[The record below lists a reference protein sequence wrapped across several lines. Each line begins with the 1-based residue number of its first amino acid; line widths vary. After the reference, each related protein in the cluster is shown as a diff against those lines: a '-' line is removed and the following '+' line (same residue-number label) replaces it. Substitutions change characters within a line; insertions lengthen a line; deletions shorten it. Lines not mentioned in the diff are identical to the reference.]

1 MPAEVSPQ
9 QLQQVVKRGFERIQR
24 YRKARAMFL
33 REFVG
38 QYYRDEKGMT
48 GDEPLNLIFNTV
60 KTFVPNIVMRSP
72 INDVSTE
79 YIDYKPYAEMLG
91 LALDKVEKDIH
102 LKETLRAWIV
112 SAIFAFGVMKVSLAS
127 SENYIQYGDVDI
139 DPGQVYAEL
148 VDLDDFVFDPVCT
161 DIKKSQFLGNRT
173 RVARQILLD
182 TDGYDHDAV
191 LELPMS
197 KFGDD
202 NRAEEM
208 SKRDGAA
215 SEFYSL
221 QDYVDVVELW
231 VPEADALVTIPDPQ
245 QLTMDKH
252 LRTEDYYGP
261 KEGSYTLLSFSPPV
275 PGNPLPVAP
284 VSLWYDLHRVAN
296 RTFKRMMDQAD
307 RQKDVLAY
315 SPAFADDAQDM
326 VDAQDGDTVAVT
338 DPQGMTVMS
347 WGGANSKNEEMST
360 QMQIWYNYMAGNPDQ
375 ISGNQTQGTRGS
387 KESAT
392 KTSVMQSNAAISM
405 DDARD
410 ITSDRT
416 AEVSQKLAWYL
427 HNDPLIKLPLTKRSS
442 GDQYKQLTLTP
453 EQRMGDFIDFYFKI
467 RGRSMTPLDP
477 QTRSR
482 LMMEFAVKVMPSVV
496 QAGMMAMQMGLRFSP
511 QKCLTALADEQ
522 GLTAD
527 VMSWF
532 DDPEFEQRMKIMMQ
546 MGPQNAGKAGGGN
559 TQQNG
564 QPGQVMSLPSG
575 NQQANMDA
583 QQGANGMQSIM
594 KMGSY

>member
-1 MPAEVSPQ
+1 MY
-9 QLQQVVKRGFERIQR
+9 LK
-24 YRKARAMFL
+24 
-33 REFVG
+33 EFVG
-38 QYYRDEKGMT
+38 QYYRDKKGLT

-60 KTFVPNIVMRSP
+60 KTFVPNIVMKNP
-72 INDVSTE
+72 INDVGTE

-91 LALDKVEKDIH
+91 LALDKVEQDIH
-102 LKETLRAWIV
+102 LKEALRAWIV

-127 SENYIQYGDVDI
+127 SENFIQYGDIDI

-161 DIKKSQFLGNRT
+161 DIKKSQFMGNRV
-173 RVARQILLD
+173 RVPRQILLD
-182 TDGYDHDAV
+182 TEGYDHDAV
-191 LELPMS
+191 MELPMS

-208 SKRDGAA
+208 SKRNGAA

-231 VPEADALVTIPDPQ
+231 IPEANALVTIPDPQ
-245 QLTMDKH
+245 QLTMDKY

-261 KEGSYTLLSFSPPV
+261 KEGPYVMLSFSPPV

-284 VSLWYDLHRVAN
+284 VSLWYDLHRIAN

-326 VDAQDGDTVAVT
+326 IDAEDGDTVAVT

-360 QMQIWYNYMAGNPDQ
+360 QMQMWYNYMAGNPDQ
-375 ISGNQTQGTRGS
+375 VAGNMTKGTKGS
-387 KESAT
+387 KETAT
-392 KTSVMQSNAAISM
+392 RSSIMQSNAAIGM

-410 ITSDRT
+410 ITADAT
-416 AEVSQKLAWYL
+416 AEVSKRIAWYL
-427 HNDPLIKLPLTKRSS
+427 HNDPLIKLPLTKRTT
-442 GDQYKQLTLTP
+442 GDQYQQLTLTP
-453 EQRMGDFIDFYFKI
+453 EQRMGDFFDFFFKI

-482 LMMEFAVKVMPSVV
+482 LMMEFAVKVMPAVL
-496 QAGMMAMQMGLRFSP
+496 QASLAAMQMGMPFNAQR
-511 QKCLTALADEQ
+511 CLTALAEEQ
-522 GLTAD
+522 GLTTD

-532 DDPEFEQRMKIMMQ
+532 DDPEFQSKLQVMMQ
-546 MGPQNAGKAGGGN
+546 MGPQNAGKAGGNGGN

-564 QPGQVMSLPSG
+564 QPGQVMSVPSSE
-575 NQQANMDA
+575 QQFNMDA
-583 QQGANGMQSIM
+583 QGGANASQSQM
-594 KMGSY
+594 KVGDFQ